1 MSNPNFIT
9 VHPFALDHSK
19 AGRVLFASEVGGVH
33 VSRIEF
39 EPGFELGHHYHKET
53 LVTCY
58 TGIGSLN
65 VVFEDVVTKAQ
76 QEIRMDAGGCAIQ
89 IPTNVA
95 FTMKNIGSSTASLV
109 LFSNKKLNTDDNY
122 VYDVTSLSGQTSTP

>member
-1 MSNPNFIT
+1 M
-9 VHPFALDHSK
+9 
-19 AGRVLFASEVGGVH
+19 
-33 VSRIEF
+33 
-39 EPGFELGHHYHKET
+39 
-53 LVTCY
+53 
-58 TGIGSLN
+58 
-65 VVFEDVVTKAQ
+65 FEDVVTKAQ